1 MPSMSSFTAESIDIY
16 QPIRAGSPL
25 KLDYR
30 GEIKS
35 DFGVGGHTVVIDMC

>member
-30 GEIKS
+30 GEIES
-35 DFGVGGHTVVIDMC
+35 DLGVC